1 MLWLAVKP
9 PARRFEFSAL
19 QYDVEVG
26 GTLGAPVA
34 KSPITPA
41 EIAITSIAITL
52 VFTVHP
58 SRDHELNVF
67 NRLVTGRSDLSIKFC
82 QKKSESNTNR
92 REMETGEPAI
102 FIFVLRLNPF

>member
-92 REMETGEPAI
+92 
-102 FIFVLRLNPF
+102 